1 MQDKFLFLFILL
13 MAGGNLFCQEAPKDT
28 IKISIQQAEAIF
40 LKENLSLL
48 AQKYNVDAAKALI
61 IQARLYPNPALS
73 FVQGAYNPDTK
84 KWFEQDFQNG
94 EQAYQVS
101 QLIVLS
107 HKIKKQTKIAETNCK
122 LAEDNLFDLLR
133 TLKLAL
139 RSNFYNIYYLEKT
152 GSVYEEE
159 SGALRAIAAAYEK
172 VKDKG
177 YISAADRALVQA
189 QLYSL
194 QNEYHNLADN
204 LNDLESQTRL
214 LLQTSVNK
222 YIQPVVEPSVV
233 KENPL
238 EYTLKALMDSAY
250 VNRTDLM
257 IARDNLLLSEQ
268 NHTYQKSQAVPDITI
283 GGSYDRRGSY
293 VTNFNAL
300 SIGFSIPIFNRNQGN
315 IKNAQMLVDYNKTQ
329 LQATQKML
337 DEQIARGLERAV
349 DADKLFSGIDP
360 AFANNFDYLAREM
373 LKNYLARNVNL
384 FTFLNFYDS
393 YKQNI
398 VQLNTISFNKVNAL
412 ENLNFLTATNF
423 YNK

>member
-1 MQDKFLFLFILL
+1 MPDKYLFLFILL
-13 MAGGNLFCQEAPKDT
+13 MVAGNLFSQETPKDT
-28 IKISIQQAEAIF
+28 VKISIQQAEAIF

-73 FVQGAYNPDTK
+73 FVQGAYNPDTR

-94 EQAYQVS
+94 EQAFQLS

-107 HKIKKQTKIAETNCK
+107 RKIKKQTNIAETNYK
-122 LAEDNLFDLLR
+122 LAEDNFFDLLR

-139 RSNFYNIYYLEKT
+139 RSNLYNIYYLEKT

-159 SGALRAIAAAYEK
+159 IGALRTIAAAYEK

-177 YISAADRALVQA
+177 YISAADQALVQA

-204 LNDLESQTRL
+204 LNDLQSQTRL

-222 YIQPVVEPSVV
+222 YIQPVLEPSVV
-233 KENPL
+233 KESPL
-238 EYTLKALMDSAY
+238 EYPLKALLDSAY
-250 VNRTDLM
+250 ANRTDLK

-315 IKNAQMLVDYNKTQ
+315 IKNAQLLVDYNKTQ
-329 LQATQKML
+329 LQATQKIL
-337 DEQIARGLERAV
+337 DEQIARGLEKAV
-349 DADKLFSGIDP
+349 DADKLFTGIDP
-360 AFANNFDYLAREM
+360 AFAANFDRLAREM
-373 LKNYLARNVNL
+373 LKNYLGRNVNL

-423 YNK
+423 FNK